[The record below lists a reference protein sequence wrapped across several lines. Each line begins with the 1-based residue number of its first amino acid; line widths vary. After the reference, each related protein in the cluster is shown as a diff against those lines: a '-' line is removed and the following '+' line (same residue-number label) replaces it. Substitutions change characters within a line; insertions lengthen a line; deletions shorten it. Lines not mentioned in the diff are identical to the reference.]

1 MILTALGCLYCSIES
16 IFPGFLHPRQVVS
29 CKIFIE
35 NASTAQLSICPSL
48 PRMKI
53 IPRREMKGCVVFIRF
68 FIQIFS
74 KCKSDDLLYP
84 NPSLPTTTMIVMA
97 GEQEAATTSL
107 SHPSPSP
114 SHDQPCH
121 GGWAAVRAQHQLIK
135 FCLYEFILSD
145 CMVVLCLMKNI
156 KPIKARS
163 TM

>member
-107 SHPSPSP
+107 SHPSPS
-114 SHDQPCH
+114 HDQPCRLGCCQGSAPTHKILSLWVYTFWLH
-121 GGWAAVRAQHQLIK
+121 GGSVP
-135 FCLYEFILSD
+135 YEEH
-145 CMVVLCLMKNI
+145 
-156 KPIKARS
+156 
-163 TM
+163 